1 MVSPKPSVPDQRRR
15 SGPKWRKIAALLL
28 VVLAVGL
35 WWGLGWFMQKALQQ
49 LMQRPPFSEAVVSDV
64 RFDFN
69 QARFSGVQ
77 FGLRTDAGPLSV
89 DLEDVRI
96 DYDLLAAS
104 IGNVKVDTARLR
116 FAYKAPP
123 KAADET
129 PAETSAAASPPKLPF
144 KNLTIENLDVQLD
157 TPEGAAQFAGRA
169 DLDVTRQQTLQA
181 IFQDTA
187 QAIRLELAPDFSK
200 VKLLVEQNAAGQLL
214 RLDYQRLDQ
223 NRHRASL
230 DADAALLLQWLKS
243 SGLIPEKLKQSLSVS
258 PVIQANPKLAGMK
271 LALTAQ
277 SHDALDSLQG
287 RLMLTRDGVY
297 LASADLDLKT
307 RDSRLGV
314 DGHLDLASAEAFE
327 LAKPWLPETA
337 KSWRLTGGQ
346 LMGTLKLGWRP
357 QTRLSG
363 AIYLTAYQLGLV
375 VGAVQADEGY
385 IRLDIE
391 DLAQLAMALSLEVP
405 KLALGKDTKLH
416 DLMLKAR
423 YRQDQLTLEQATL
436 PLFGGMLEVLPQTVK
451 IDQFPLD
458 LTLAVHNVDLAQLLD
473 SLNYPDLSG
482 TGALSGKL
490 PLRLSPDA
498 VEVMAGELTATVPG
512 VLRYQGPAADSEN
525 IAFKALR
532 NMLYHNLKASVNYRP
547 NGEYQI
553 GLRMEGKNPQL
564 LSGHPVAFN
573 LNLSGQLPELLQ
585 KGILAGDFDQS
596 VLEQVNGKGRH

>member
-1 MVSPKPSVPDQRRR
+1 MVSPKPSIPDRHRP
-15 SGPKWRKIAALLL
+15 SPKWRKIAALLL

-35 WWGLGWFMQKALQQ
+35 WFGLGWFMQKALQQ
-49 LMQRPPFSEAVVSDV
+49 LMQRSPFSEAVVSDV
-64 RFDFN
+64 WFDFN
-69 QARFSGVQ
+69 QARFTGVQ
-77 FGLRTDAGPLSV
+77 FSLQTNAGPLSV
-89 DLEDVRI
+89 QLEDVSI
-96 DYDLLAAS
+96 GYDLVAAS
-104 IGNVKVDTARLR
+104 LGRISINKARLR
-116 FAYKAPP
+116 FAYQPASEAAYQTPDEPAP
-123 KAADET
+123 
-129 PAETSAAASPPKLPF
+129 AASPPKLPF
-144 KNLTIENLDVQLD
+144 NGITIENLDVQVD
-157 TPEGAAQFAGRA
+157 TPEGPVRFAGRA
-169 DLDVTRQQTLQA
+169 DLDMTRQQTLQA

-187 QAIRLELAPDFSK
+187 HAIRLELAPDFSN
-200 VKLLVEQNAAGQLL
+200 VNLLVEQNAAGQVLQ
-214 RLDYQRLDQ
+214 LDYQWLDQ
-223 NRHRASL
+223 NQHRASL

-243 SGLIPEKLKQSLSVS
+243 AGLMPEKLKQSLSAS
-258 PVIQANPKLAGMK
+258 PVIQANLKLTGMK
-271 LALTAQ
+271 LALAAQ

-314 DGHLDLASAEAFE
+314 DGHWDLTSAEAFD
-327 LAKPWLPETA
+327 LAKPWLPETT

-363 AIYLTAYQLGLV
+363 AIYLTAHQLGLV

-385 IRLDIE
+385 IRLNIE
-391 DLAQLAMALSLEVP
+391 DLAQLAMTLSLEVP
-405 KLALGKDTKLH
+405 KLALGKGTKLH
-416 DLMLKAR
+416 DLRLKAR
-423 YRQDQLTLEQATL
+423 YRKDQLTLEQATL
-436 PLFGGMLEVLPQTVK
+436 PLFGGMLEVLPQTVG

-473 SLNYPDLSG
+473 SLNYPALSG
-482 TGALSGKL
+482 TGTLSGKL
-490 PLRLSPDA
+490 PLRLSPDT

-512 VLRYQGPAADSEN
+512 VLRYQGPATESEN

-532 NMLYHNLKASVNYRP
+532 NMLYHSLKASVNYRP
-547 NGEYQI
+547 NGEYKI